1 MTGNELWRALVFGLV
16 VSAWVFV
23 GGQLSPAMAQGC
35 GANEKIGWTE
45 KKGNQTIHHCKC
57 ITGYKRY
64 AGVCVKEA
72 CAKLQFKLKNAY
84 EGGAESGTTVGM
96 EKITVMLQRAID
108 AMRSAVVKPDIK
120 ALVDN
125 LARLVALSVAED
137 ILYLQALH
145 SAESEIDKFLKFYE
159 DGPTDSKD
167 VWTAIRNLKNFT
179 RTIKRTKADLKLKG
193 CIK

>member
-1 MTGNELWRALVFGLV
+1 MTGQQLSRVLVFGLV
-16 VSAWVFV
+16 VSAWVFA
-23 GGQLSPAMAQGC
+23 GGQLAPAMAQGC
-35 GANEKIGWTE
+35 GPNEVISWTE
-45 KKGNQTIHHCKC
+45 KRGNDTIHHCKC
-57 ITGYKRY
+57 ISGHDRY

-84 EGGAESGTTVGM
+84 EGGAATGGTVVT
-96 EKITVMLQRAID
+96 ERITVMLQRAID

-137 ILYLQALH
+137 VLYLQALH
-145 SAESEIDKFLKFYE
+145 GAESEIDKFLEFYE
-159 DGPTDSKD
+159 DEPTDSKD
-167 VWTAIRNLKNFT
+167 VWTAIRNLKKFT
-179 RTIKRTKADLKLKG
+179 RTIRRTKADLKLKG